1 MTTGATGCAIFARM
15 KTSLLPLAV
24 LLSTLAPVFAAPN
37 DLAFVSHEW
46 GTFTSVQGA
55 DGVQMDWNP
64 LTVSELPRFV
74 YERNRVLAGKP
85 VLAFK
90 TGLVCR
96 QRMETP
102 VIYFY
107 SDKARTV
114 DVSVNFPQ
122 GQITEWYP
130 QETAADVG
138 LRTAARAAKI
148 PALHWDKVEI
158 LPKADGAEKAL
169 STGPAGSHYY
179 AARETDAALLRV
191 AVGEKK
197 TEVEKFLFYRG
208 VGSFTAPLTVKL
220 DSADSRRVALTN
232 AGAEEL
238 RSLFIYEVRADGV
251 SWFPMETLK
260 PGETRA
266 MSLDTASGGDAPALA
281 AALRAALVRDGL
293 YEKEAAA
300 MVKTWETSWLGER
313 GLRVLYTLPRAWT
326 DRTLPLTITPAPA
339 KTERVMIGRAEVITP
354 AMEQA
359 MLDASQRYLAG
370 TAETRPQVVADTRA
384 LGLGRFAEPALR
396 RVMMAE
402 KRAPEFSAYSWELLE
417 KISAPEKAAE

>member
-1 MTTGATGCAIFARM
+1 M
-15 KTSLLPLAV
+15 KTPLLPLAV
-24 LLSTLAPVFAAPN
+24 LLTALAPVFAAPVE
-37 DLAFVSHEW
+37 LAYAAHEW

-64 LTVSELPRFV
+64 LSVSELPPFV

-85 VLAFK
+85 VFAAK
-90 TGLVCR
+90 TGLTTR

-114 DVSVNFPQ
+114 DVSVGFPQ
-122 GQITEWYP
+122 GQVTEWYP
-130 QETAADVG
+130 QENAADLG
-138 LRTAARAAKI
+138 MWTSSRAAKT
-148 PALHWDKVEI
+148 PALHWSKVEI
-158 LPKADGAEKAL
+158 LPKADAAENKL
-169 STGPAGSHYY
+169 PTGPAGSHYY

-191 AVGEKK
+191 VGEKK

-208 VGSFTAPLTVKL
+208 VGSFTAPLTVQL
-220 DSADSRRVALTN
+220 DSADPARVSLKNTGAEVLRDLFVCHAQDGQVSWEKVDSLAPGAQVTVLTN
-232 AGAEEL
+232 ADGAKK
-238 RSLFIYEVRADGV
+238 RSRE
-251 SWFPMETLK
+251 M
-260 PGETRA
+260 
-266 MSLDTASGGDAPALA
+266 LA
-281 AALRAALVRDGL
+281 AALRESLAAAGL
-293 YEKEAAA
+293 FPKEAAA
-300 MVKTWETSWLGER
+300 MVKTWETSWLGET

-339 KTERVMIGRAEVITP
+339 KTERVMVGRAEVITP

-359 MLDASQRYLAG
+359 MLDATQRYLAG
-370 TAETRPQVVADTRA
+370 TAETRPQIVASTRA
-384 LGLGRFAEPALR
+384 LGLGRFAEPTLR

-417 KISAPEKAAE
+417 KISAPAKPAAE